1 MTKSRGLI
9 TKKRSWT
16 DEDKRMVQ
24 LLYPCTKTEALAK
37 LFNCTKCQM
46 YNIAFKLEIGKS
58 QWFKDSPMSQKLR
71 SDNSAGAPYRF
82 KKGQVP
88 LNKGIKGI
96 NYPGSIPTQF
106 KKGQRPS
113 NWRPVGTVR
122 VLEDGYLDIKMAEG
136 MRQWKLL
143 HRVIWERCNG
153 KIPKGHIVSFIDG
166 NKQNVKITNLSLMSM
181 AQNAN
186 RNNPAS
192 KYGPEIKQIY
202 QLKGAITRQ
211 INKRTK
217 QNERHSSAQNAPV

>member
-82 KKGQVP
+82 KKGQIP
-88 LNKGIKGI
+88 PNKGKKITAHPNSIK
-96 NYPGSIPTQF
+96 TQF
-106 KKGQRPS
+106 KKGSKSP
-113 NWRPVGTVR
+113 NYRPVGTVR
-122 VLEDGYLDIKMAEG
+122 VVEDGYVEVKMAEG
-136 MRQWKLL
+136 PRQWKSM
-143 HRVIWERCNG
+143 HRLVWERLNG
-153 KIPKGHIVSFIDG
+153 PIPHGCIVSFIDG
-166 NKQNVKITNLSLMSM
+166 NKANCEVTNLRILTL
-181 AQNAN
+181 AENAV
-186 RNNPAS
+186 RNNPS
-192 KYGPEIKQIY
+192 KYGMEIKQLY
-202 QLKGAITRQ
+202 QLKGAISRQ
-211 INKRTK
+211 INKRKK
-217 QNERHSSAQNAPV
+217 QDEQRHTSTQNAPV